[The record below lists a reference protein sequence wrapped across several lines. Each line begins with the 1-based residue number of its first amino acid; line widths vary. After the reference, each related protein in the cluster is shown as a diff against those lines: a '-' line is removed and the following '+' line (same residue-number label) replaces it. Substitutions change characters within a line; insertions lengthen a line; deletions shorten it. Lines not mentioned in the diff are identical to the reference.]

1 MGRMDGVPNGGAGR
15 PASDL
20 LTNGSPGLER
30 AWYPVAT
37 GDEVTDVPRST
48 SLLGRPWVLVRMD
61 GRLVAFE
68 DRCAHRLAPLSIGT
82 NCGATLQCRYH
93 GWEYD
98 ADGACVRIPS
108 LGDDAAIPSRA
119 RLGVPAGLVERH
131 GLVWLAPAP
140 PLADVPGFPEWDDPT
155 YDTCRNE
162 PRRTTVSAFQLT
174 DNFAD
179 ATHLPTV
186 HTQTFGVA
194 EAGYLPPHEVAVDGW
209 TVSTTYRVQY
219 KNHDDP
225 LVATGEHPLVQPQV
239 LYKECRPMATAFIT
253 LDFPLT
259 GARLA
264 ILFAIQP
271 EDGRTSRIYKQM
283 ARNDLGGDAARLAE
297 TVVFEDLVMDEDL
310 AVLES
315 YWEMGIHLD
324 PRTEVH
330 TRTDKLSLAYRRLL
344 AAAVSGADEL
354 VLPERA
360 GRSRDRVEA

>member
-1 MGRMDGVPNGGAGR
+1 
-15 PASDL
+15 
-20 LTNGSPGLER
+20 
-30 AWYPVAT
+30 
-37 GDEVTDVPRST
+37 
-48 SLLGRPWVLVRMD
+48 
-61 GRLVAFE
+61 
-68 DRCAHRLAPLSIGT
+68 
-82 NCGATLQCRYH
+82 
-93 GWEYD
+93 
-98 ADGACVRIPS
+98 
-108 LGDDAAIPSRA
+108 
-119 RLGVPAGLVERH
+119 VERF

-140 PLADVPGFPEWDDPT
+140 PLGDLPGFPEWEDPA
-155 YDTCRNE
+155 YDTCRNA

-186 HTQTFGVA
+186 HTSTFGVP
-194 EAGYLPPHEVAVDGW
+194 EAGYLPPHDVDVDGW
-209 TVSTTYRVQY
+209 TVSTTYEVLY

-271 EDGRTSRIYKQM
+271 EDATTSRIYKQM
-283 ARNDLGGDAARLAE
+283 ARNDLAGDRARLDE

-310 AVLES
+310 FVLES
-315 YWEMGIHLD
+315 YREMGIHLD
-324 PRTEVH
+324 PRSEIH

-344 AAAVSGADEL
+344 AAAVSGAGTFVTE
-354 VLPERA
+354 PRPRTAARA
-360 GRSRDRVEA
+360 SRA